1 MYNMFVSKLCI
12 AYLESVLCPQK
23 STSTQT
29 NLCVYSVLQSILIM
43 LGKNIKDLNL
53 ENLKTKILK
62 NLQIKTK
69 KAENLKKLEI
79 NILNFKT

>member
-1 MYNMFVSKLCI
+1 
-12 AYLESVLCPQK
+12 
-23 STSTQT
+23 
-29 NLCVYSVLQSILIM
+29 M

-69 KAENLKKLEI
+69 KAENLKKLQI

>member
-1 MYNMFVSKLCI
+1 
-12 AYLESVLCPQK
+12 
-23 STSTQT
+23 
-29 NLCVYSVLQSILIM
+29 M